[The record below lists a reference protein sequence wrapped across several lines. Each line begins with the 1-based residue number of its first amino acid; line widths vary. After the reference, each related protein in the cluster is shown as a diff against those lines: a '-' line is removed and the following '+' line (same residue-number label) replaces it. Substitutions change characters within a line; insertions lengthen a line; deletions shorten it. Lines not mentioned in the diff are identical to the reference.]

1 MSTPTRVET
10 ASAAE
15 LLAAGPTSSRAYA
28 EPFLERASTR
38 PIVAAVDGTAA
49 GVAAADAAARLAR
62 QVRAP
67 LVLVYVR
74 TGPPGWLGKPYFQRR
89 LDREMKAAG
98 SALAA
103 AHTAAERHGVVADS
117 EVLEGRPA
125 RRIREFAEQRN
136 ARVVVLGSRHRRLK
150 RSVSRRV
157 VDSAERP
164 VLVAG
169 KGG

>member
-1 MSTPTRVET
+1 MVTPELAERPRT
-10 ASAAE
+10 ADAE
-15 LLAAGPTSSRAYA
+15 LP
-28 EPFLERASTR
+28 ERASAR

-49 GVAAADAAARLAR
+49 GVAAVGSAARLAR

-89 LDREMKAAG
+89 LDREMERAS
-98 SALAA
+98 SALTA
-103 AHTAAERHGVVADS
+103 AHTAAVRHGVEAES
-117 EVLEGRPA
+117 EALEGRPA
-125 RRIREFAEQRN
+125 QRIREFAEHRN
-136 ARVVVLGSRHRRLK
+136 ARMVVVGSRRRLLR

-157 VDSAERP
+157 IDRSERP

-169 KGG
+169 SGA

>member
-1 MSTPTRVET
+1 
-10 ASAAE
+10 
-15 LLAAGPTSSRAYA
+15 
-28 EPFLERASTR
+28 
-38 PIVAAVDGTAA
+38 VAAVDGTPA

-89 LDREMKAAG
+89 LDREMEAA
-98 SALAA
+98 SAALGAAQAA
-103 AHTAAERHGVVADS
+103 AARHGVVAES

-125 RRIREFAEQRN
+125 RRIREFAEDRN
-136 ARVVVLGSRHRRLK
+136 ARLVVLGSRDRRLK

-157 VDSAERP
+157 IESAERP

-169 KGG
+169 RGG